1 MQRPRL
7 HCSDQQHGVYMNDLL
22 SEFAEAAEQMASVP
36 DSLMKQMSEA
46 AKEMVAVSRD
56 VEDLEEQ
63 LKQKKTR
70 LYDLETKI
78 LPDIMN
84 QIGADV
90 TGVDGVQI
98 ELQRKIHANI
108 SKDWEDS
115 RKIAAYDHLREIGG
129 EDLIKQTMIVSAG
142 KGSDEKMIQI
152 AQRVRQMLAEVSLDA
167 SLSMEPSVQWNTLTS
182 FVKSVLKEG
191 DMPVDLEVI
200 GATDITVAK
209 IVRKKEK

>member
-1 MQRPRL
+1 
-7 HCSDQQHGVYMNDLL
+7 MNDLL
-22 SEFAEAAEQMASVP
+22 AEFADAAEQMASVP
-36 DSLMKQMSEA
+36 DSLMKQMSDA
-46 AKEMVAVSRD
+46 AKEMVSVSRE
-56 VEDLEEQ
+56 VENLEEQ

-108 SKDWEDS
+108 SKDWEDF

-142 KGSDEKMIQI
+142 KGSDEKMLQI
-152 AQRVRQMLAEVSLDA
+152 AQRVRQMLAEIELDA

-191 DMPVDLEVI
+191 DTPVDLEVI

>member
-1 MQRPRL
+1 
-7 HCSDQQHGVYMNDLL
+7 MNDLL
-22 SEFAEAAEQMASVP
+22 AEFAQAADSLSAVP
-36 DSLMKQMSEA
+36 DGLMKQMAET
-46 AKEMVAVSRD
+46 AKELVKVSQEVD
-56 VEDLEEQ
+56 QLEER
-63 LKQKKTR
+63 LKERKKR
-70 LYDLETKI
+70 LYDIETKD

-84 QIGADV
+84 QIGTDV

-108 SKDWEDS
+108 SKDWEEQ
-115 RKIAAYDHLREIGG
+115 RKIAAFDHLREIGG

-142 KGSDEKMIQI
+142 KGSDDKMLRV
-152 AQRVRQMLAEVSLDA
+152 AQRVKQILAEEELDA
-167 SLSMEPSVQWNTLTS
+167 SLSLEPSVQWNTLTS

-191 DMPVDLEVI
+191 DTPVDLEVI